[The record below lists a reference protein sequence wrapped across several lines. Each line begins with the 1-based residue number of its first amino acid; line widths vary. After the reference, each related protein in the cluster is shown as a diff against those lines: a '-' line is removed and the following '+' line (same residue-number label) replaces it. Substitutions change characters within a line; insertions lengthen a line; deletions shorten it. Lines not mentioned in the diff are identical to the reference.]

1 MIMKTDMT
9 AQQTFQQLVPGMAIV
24 NDWCNFPIPLNME
37 VGENT
42 VIDSSASFK
51 KYFSKLPVGLK
62 VGSHVTLQS
71 PALATEE
78 NGYIEIG
85 DYSHI
90 SSACLAATLKISI
103 GNYVFI
109 AGGVTIVDTDF
120 HPLDPAARIADTI
133 AISPVGNKAMRPM
146 FDSAPVIIEDDVWI
160 GFNATILKGVT
171 IGKGAVIQPGSV
183 VLKDVPAG
191 AVVSGNPA
199 QIEVLDYA

>member
-1 MIMKTDMT
+1 MIMKTDMI

-37 VGENT
+37 VGVNT

-120 HPLDPAARIADTI
+120 TRSTRRPGLPIQSPSRRWATKPCAPCSTLLPLL
-133 AISPVGNKAMRPM
+133 
-146 FDSAPVIIEDDVWI
+146 
-160 GFNATILKGVT
+160 LKMTCGLALT
-171 IGKGAVIQPGSV
+171 PLFSRG
-183 VLKDVPAG
+183 
-191 AVVSGNPA
+191 
-199 QIEVLDYA
+199 

>member
-1 MIMKTDMT
+1 METQIMTRQVFHPLRPGT
-9 AQQTFQQLVPGMAIV
+9 AIDG
-24 NDWCNFPIPLNME
+24 DWCNFPVPLNIE

-51 KYFSKLPVGLK
+51 KYFSTLPIGLK

-71 PALATEE
+71 PALATEA

-85 DYSHI
+85 DYSYI
-90 SSACLAATLKISI
+90 SSACLAASRQIII
-103 GNYVFI
+103 GRYVFI

-133 AISPVGNKAMRPM
+133 AISPVGNKARRPV
-146 FDSAPVIIEDDVWI
+146 FDSFPVVIGDEAWI

-171 IGKGAVIQPGSV
+171 IGKGAVIQPGAV

-191 AVVSGNPA
+191 AIVSGNPA
-199 QIEVLDYA
+199 QIEIPDHA